1 MSEDVEGST
10 VTRFIHTHYRRS
22 PLTCGLIGIDPTYQG
37 LVSLWLYVREVA
49 SIPHTTPSISASSAA
64 KLRCLSGH
72 RRGWSGWSKMIQPKA
87 RVYICCKNKREKGK
101 KKAKIEKSSF
111 HIYRLLP
118 PRARDLPAFGDS
130 NGRRLGHWGSV
141 QQDDRHRRAGAAVRP
156 HPEKR
161 HGTGKGTT
169 VLVRTYRH

>member
-1 MSEDVEGST
+1 
-10 VTRFIHTHYRRS
+10 
-22 PLTCGLIGIDPTYQG
+22 
-37 LVSLWLYVREVA
+37 
-49 SIPHTTPSISASSAA
+49 
-64 KLRCLSGH
+64 
-72 RRGWSGWSKMIQPKA
+72 MIQPKA

-141 QQDDRHRRAGAAVRP
+141 QQDDRHRRAGAAARP

-169 VLVRTYRH
+169 VLDIFFKGNEGYITLESVQPTRSRGLTQGRRDTRFLLHQKQINPSQDGARLILPSPNVLPCILSANLSSCSIAHYRPRRAAGNRTGN